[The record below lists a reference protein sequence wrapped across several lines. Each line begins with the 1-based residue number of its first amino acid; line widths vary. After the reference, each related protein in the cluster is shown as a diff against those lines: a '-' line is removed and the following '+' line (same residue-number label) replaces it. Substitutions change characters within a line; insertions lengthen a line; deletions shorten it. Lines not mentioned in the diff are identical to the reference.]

1 MIIRPAKRTESVQE
15 YYFSRKLKEIASM
28 NAERSLRGEAPVI
41 NLGIG
46 SPDGMPPSE
55 AVEALCSSACQS
67 GNHAYQSYVGLPE
80 LRQAFADWYSRW
92 YGVELDPKTE
102 IQPLV
107 GSKEAILLISLAF
120 LDKGDKV
127 LVPDPGY
134 PTYSSASRLVEAEI
148 VPYDLTPENGWQP
161 DFDALEKMDLSGVKI
176 MWTNYPNMPT
186 GAPAS
191 EEVYARLVDFGRRHG
206 ILICNDNP
214 YSFILND
221 NPLSILSQPG
231 AKDCCLE
238 LNSLSKA
245 HNMAGWRIGM
255 VAADKD
261 VISQILKVK
270 SQMDSGMFRPLQEA
284 AVAALAQGPGWFSLL
299 NAEYARRRVL
309 AGEIFDL
316 LGVEYDRNSSGM
328 FLWGKVGES
337 SASLC
342 SGRNGRARCS
352 VLQEDAGPAEDQHE
366 LAVGKSAGEQ
376 LSDMILYEAGVF
388 ITPGFIFGKNGR
400 DYVRISLCAK
410 PEVLK
415 RAAEKVAYH
424 IMR

>member
-1 MIIRPAKRTESVQE
+1 MIIKAAKRTESVQE
-15 YYFSRKLKEIASM
+15 YYFSRKLKEIAAM
-28 NAERSLRGEAPVI
+28 NARRLADGIGPVV

-46 SPDGMPPSE
+46 SPDGMPPVP
-55 AVEALCSSACQS
+55 AVDALCESARQP

-80 LRQAFADWYSRW
+80 LRQAFAGWYARW
-92 YGVELDPKTE
+92 YGVTLDPKTE

-134 PTYSSASRLVEAEI
+134 PTYSSASKLVEAEI
-148 VPYDLTPENGWQP
+148 LTYDLKEENGWKP
-161 DFDALEKMDLSGVKI
+161 DFEALEKMDLEGVKI

-186 GAPAS
+186 GAPATP
-191 EEVYARLVDFGRRHG
+191 ELYAELVDFGRRHG

-221 NPLSILSQPG
+221 NPISILSQPG

-255 VAADKD
+255 VAAEAD

-270 SQMDSGMFRPLQEA
+270 SQMDSGMFKPLQLA
-284 AVAALAQGPGWFSLL
+284 AVEALAQGPEWFAQL
-299 NAEYARRRVL
+299 NEEYARRRVL
-309 AGEIFDL
+309 AGEIFDM
-316 LGVEYDRNSSGM
+316 LGVTYDRNSSGM

-337 SASLC
+337 SISLC
-342 SGRNGRARCS
+342 SGRGVS
-352 VLQEDAGPAEDQHE
+352 E
-366 LAVGKSAGEQ
+366 KSAGEQ
-376 LSDMILYEAGVF
+376 LSDKILYEAGVF
-388 ITPGFIFGKNGR
+388 ITPGFIFGKNGE

-415 RAAEKVAYH
+415 RAAEN
-424 IMR
+424 IRLIL

>member
-1 MIIRPAKRTESVQE
+1 MIRPAKRTESVQE
-15 YYFSRKLKEIASM
+15 YYFSRKLKEIAQM
-28 NAERSLRGEAPVI
+28 NASRAEAGEDLVI

-46 SPDGMPPSE
+46 SPDGMPPMD
-55 AVEALCSSACQS
+55 AVEALCGSAVEA

-80 LRQAFADWYSRW
+80 LRKAFADWYARW
-92 YGVELDPKTE
+92 YGVTLDPAKQ

-107 GSKEAILLISLAF
+107 GSKEAILLISLTY

-134 PTYSSASRLVEAEI
+134 PTYSSASKLVEAEI
-148 VPYDLTPENGWQP
+148 IPYDLKEENGWWP

-191 EEVYARLVDFGRRHG
+191 EELYARLVKFGKDHD

-221 NPLSILSQPG
+221 RPLSILAQPG
-231 AKDCCLE
+231 AMDCCLE

-255 VAADKD
+255 VAAQAE

-270 SQMDSGMFRPLQEA
+270 SQMDSGMFKPLQLA
-284 AVAALAQGPGWFSLL
+284 AVQALKQGPEWFREL
-299 NAEYARRRVL
+299 NEEYRRRRVL

-316 LGVEYDRNSSGM
+316 IGAAYQKDSTGM
-328 FLWGKVGES
+328 FLWGKVSEGT
-337 SASLC
+337 
-342 SGRNGRARCS
+342 
-352 VLQEDAGPAEDQHE
+352 
-366 LAVGKSAGEQ
+366 GEQ
-376 LSDMILYEAGVF
+376 VSDRILYEAGVF
-388 ITPGFIFGKNGR
+388 ITPGFIFGKNGSQ
-400 DYVRISLCAK
+400 YIRISLCAK
-410 PEVLK
+410 PEILK
-415 RAAEKVAYH
+415 AAAERISAVLYATA
-424 IMR
+424 